1 MSDTVGK
8 IAIIGMAGRFP
19 GARNIREFW
28 ENLAAGRESITRFS
42 VDELEVRDRDRLAAM
57 PNYVRARATMRDA
70 DKFDAAFFE
79 MMPRE
84 AEMTDPQHRLLLE
97 CAWHAFDD
105 AGYDPLSCGASV
117 GVYAGC
123 SYNSYFLGHLGTGQ
137 AHFDDYADGFQV
149 GNFPATL
156 ASHAEF
162 LATRIAYKLNLRGPA
177 FSLGAGCSTS
187 LIAVCQA
194 ALALQNY
201 QCDMAL
207 AGGVSITF
215 PQRRGYLHEP
225 GGMVSPDGHCRA
237 FDAAAQGTVFG
248 DGAAMVLL
256 KRFEDALADDDN
268 IRAVILGFGINND
281 GAAKVGFAAPS
292 VEGQAR
298 AIAMAHAGAGIDP
311 STISYIEAHGTGTP
325 LGDPVEFAALTRAFR
340 IATTRRNFCAVGTA
354 KANVGHLDVASG
366 VTGLIKTV
374 LSMEHRA
381 IPPLLHFR
389 TPNPELDVEQSPF
402 FFNTELR
409 QWTSQSGARRAG
421 VSSFGMGGTNTHI
434 VLEEA
439 DAAARSDS
447 RWSEHLLLISAK
459 SEAALDDV
467 ARDLAE
473 SLAPKEP
480 HAPAD
485 AAKSGRSLPHP
496 ADVAY
501 TLMNGRRAFV
511 ERRFV
516 VAPACDAIAA
526 ALRST
531 RAPGSAHRV
540 RGAAPPVA
548 FMFPGQGS
556 QCLNMGRRLYD
567 LDPVFRE
574 RLDEILELAL
584 SNSGLDLRPI
594 LFQDGDSISGASL
607 DDTRFAQPAL
617 FAIEYA
623 LAQTWISLGIEPAA
637 MVGHSVGE
645 FVVACLAG
653 VMALEDAL
661 AMIVARGRLMQSMPR
676 GAMLSVRLAE
686 DKVRALLD
694 DELAIAAVNSPGL
707 CVVAG
712 PIGAIDR
719 LAQKLA
725 ASSIPNRRLATSHAF
740 HSPMMDPVL
749 PDFRKAFS
757 RVTLNPPRIR
767 FVSCVSGDW
776 ITDAEATSP
785 DYWVSHLR
793 QTVRFSAAVSRLIGS
808 SFSLLEVGPGATLT
822 TLARQHRASG
832 GAGDPQLIVS
842 SMPDAARTVS
852 EEFAFLNALGSL
864 WIYGASPRWERLY
877 ADERRQRV
885 SLPGYPFERRRFW
898 IERRPNSVAHTSAV
912 VEVLPAAAAGAPQAA
927 IEPPVAT
934 PPAPLAQRTLEQ
946 MSEPSNH
953 ETTLKVAIAAIFED
967 LSGLDISSMDAA
979 TGFLEM
985 GFDSLFL
992 TQVSQ
997 ALQSKFGFKITFRQ
1011 LLDQQSTL
1019 ETLAVYV
1026 AARVSTATPAPANA
1040 PASTEIAQVA
1050 AAPPQASIPHLA
1062 NGAHPAAPV
1071 SNVDGSLERLL
1082 KDQLTTMSDLM
1093 ARQLDVLRNLGAP
1106 ALNGARPVEAAGGPS
1121 AQIASPA
1128 APRAS
1133 APQPHGRFR
1142 PVAPGVKTDAT
1153 PRQQAAISAFI
1164 ERYNCR
1170 TASSKRHTQEHRR
1183 VLADPRAVAGFRAQW
1198 KEIVYPIVTTRSEG
1212 SHLWDLDGNEYI
1224 DVVNGYGPI
1233 MLGHRPA
1240 FVVAAIEEQLRQ
1252 GFETGPQTAL
1262 AGEVAELISEMTGME
1277 RVTFCNTGSEA
1288 VMAAMRVARTVT
1300 GRDRVVM
1307 FTGDYHGMFDEV
1319 LVRGV
1324 GDSNNRRSMPI
1335 APGIPRAKAENII
1348 VLDYGAPESL
1358 DYIRTH
1364 ADQLAAVLVEPV
1376 QSRHP
1381 ALQPVE
1387 FLKEIRRITAASG
1400 AALIFDEVVTGFRA
1414 HPGGCQALFGIRA
1427 DMATYGKV
1435 IGGGLPI
1442 GVLAGSANFMDAL
1455 DGGAWSF
1462 GDDSCPTAGMTFFA
1476 GTFVRHPLAMAAAR
1490 AVLRHLKTEGP
1501 GLNERLTA
1509 NTARMVAEL
1518 NKFIAAE
1525 RVPTHVETF
1534 ASLGYFSFPSELP
1547 FASLL
1552 YYWMRAKGIHIQE
1565 AFPIFLTTA
1574 HDERDCAA
1582 IVAAFKESVLE
1593 MREADLLPCADSV
1606 APLVTHPATMKFI
1619 EPSPASTPTRDT
1631 VAATRIERL
1640 TEAQREVWL
1649 SASLSDEASCSFNE
1663 SFTLKLRGRLDHAA
1677 LTNSF
1682 NRVIARHDALRATI
1696 AADGEAQTFVP
1707 ALKIEIPFDDLRA
1720 VSESERDARIRKLI
1734 TADAR
1739 TPFDLIRGPLIRAR
1753 LVRITAADHALI
1765 VTSHHVVCD
1774 GWSTNVMLDEL
1785 ARLYTEAAGGT
1796 SATLPSPM
1804 QYGDYVLA
1812 QLAESATDESR
1823 STESYWLK
1831 EFADPVE
1838 PLNLPGDRPRPALK
1852 SFRGATCRRTIG
1864 AAAYQRIKRA
1874 GAKNRCTMFTTLLAG
1889 FKVLLARLSGQSEIV
1904 VGIPSAGQSSAAGEN
1919 LVGHC
1924 VNFLPLRSRIAKNA
1938 PFADFLGQLRQ
1949 TVVDAYEHRN
1959 YTYGTLVRKLELPCD
1974 PSHLPLLDVQFNL
1987 ERIGGGLDFAGLAA
2001 EIDPNPKSF
2010 VNFDLFLNV
2019 VESDAGL
2026 VFDCDYNRDLFDEA
2040 TIARWLGHYETLLEA
2055 FAANAL
2061 VPVAQIALLNDR
2073 ERHQMLVGWNDTYR
2087 DYPTDALVHE
2097 LFEEQAARTPRNIAL
2112 VFENQQLTYAE
2123 LDARANRV
2131 ANHLQA
2137 CGVRDGDRVGIYL
2150 ERSLDLVVSI
2160 LGILKAGCAY
2170 VPLDPVYPD
2179 ERVEFIVNEAEIKV
2193 MLTQSALLRAVPSYK
2208 GKRIALDTERRA
2220 IEKGSSAAPRLSAKS
2235 DALAYLIY
2243 TSGSTGKPKG
2253 VEIPHR
2259 AHVNLLLA
2267 MADEPGMSAAD
2278 VMLAITTI
2286 AFDIASLELLL
2297 PLIVGAR
2304 VVVAS
2309 REMTVDGER
2318 LLAEIERVEATVL
2331 QATPTTWRLLL
2342 EAGLRGQRK
2351 LRMLC
2356 GGEALPADLAQRL
2369 VATGGEL
2376 WNMYGPTETT
2386 VWSAVSRVHNSA
2398 VTIGRAIANTQ
2409 IYVLD
2414 ELRQPQPIGVPGELY
2429 IGGDGLA
2436 RGYFKLAEMTAERFV
2451 PDSFS
2456 PTPAAR
2462 MYRTGDLVRYLPNGE
2477 SEFLGRIDRQVKLR
2491 GYRIELA
2498 EIEARIMEVP
2508 GVRETAVILRNDP
2521 SGEPWLVAYVV
2532 AQSRETPDFVR
2543 MRAALRAKLPDYMI
2557 PSFFTPLDALPRTAN
2572 GKIDPKTLPPTH
2584 ATAPKADDADT
2595 APLSVSEETLQRIWS
2610 EVLGLRTVALN
2621 DDIFALGG
2629 DSIRIL
2635 KIVSRARDAGMPLDA
2650 MHVFQHRTIAEIAR
2664 SIANGTN
2671 PQGTELN

>member
-1 MSDTVGK
+1 MSYTVGK

-28 ENLAAGRESITRFS
+28 DNLAAGRESITRFS
-42 VDELEVRDRDRLAAM
+42 IDALEVRDRDRLAAM
-57 PNYVRARATMRDA
+57 PNYVRARAVMHDA

-123 SYNSYFLGHLGTGQ
+123 SYNSYFLGHLGSGP
-137 AHFDDYADGFQV
+137 AYFDDYADGFQV
-149 GNFPATL
+149 SNFPATL

-207 AGGVSITF
+207 AGGVSLTF

-256 KRFEDALADDDN
+256 KRFEDALADGDN

-281 GAAKVGFAAPS
+281 GAAKVGFSAPS

-298 AIAMAHAGAGIDP
+298 AIAMAHAGAGVDP

-340 IATTRRNFCAVGTA
+340 IATTRRNFCAIGTA
-354 KANVGHLDVASG
+354 KANIGHLDVASG

-374 LSMEHRA
+374 LSMEQRA

-402 FFNTELR
+402 FFNAKLR
-409 QWTSQSGARRAG
+409 QWTSQSGPRRAG

-439 DAAARSDS
+439 DEAARIDS
-447 RWSEHLLLISAK
+447 RWSEHLLLLSAK
-459 SEAALDDV
+459 SEAALDEV
-467 ARDLAE
+467 ARNLAE

-480 HAPAD
+480 QTPGASLNRVAPD
-485 AAKSGRSLPHP
+485 S

-501 TLMNGRRAFV
+501 TLMNGRHAFA

-516 VAPACDAIAA
+516 VAPEGKAMAT
-526 ALRST
+526 ALRSART
-531 RAPGSAHRV
+531 TGNARSA
-540 RGAAPPVA
+540 RGAASPVA

-556 QCLNMGRRLYD
+556 QYINMGRRLYD
-567 LDPVFRE
+567 LDPVFRA

-584 SNSGLDLRPI
+584 SNSRLDLRPI
-594 LFQDGDSISGASL
+594 LFPSGDPISGAPL
-607 DDTRFAQPAL
+607 DDTAFAQPAL

-623 LAQTWISLGIEPAA
+623 LAETWISFGIEPAA
-637 MVGHSVGE
+637 MIGHSVGE
-645 FVVACLAG
+645 FVVGCLAG
-653 VMALEDAL
+653 VMTLEDAL
-661 AMIVARGRLMQSMPR
+661 AMIVTRGRLMQSMPR

-707 CVVAG
+707 CVIAG
-712 PIGAIDR
+712 PSGAIDR
-719 LAQKLA
+719 LAQKLTA
-725 ASSIPNRRLATSHAF
+725 NSIANRRLATSHAF
-740 HSPMMDPVL
+740 HSPMMDAVL
-749 PDFRKAFS
+749 PEFRKAFA

-808 SFSLLEVGPGATLT
+808 NFSLLEVGPGATLT

-864 WIYGASPRWERLY
+864 WIHGASPKWERLY
-877 ADERRQRV
+877 ADERRRRV

-898 IERRPNSVAHTSAV
+898 IDRREHTSTV
-912 VEVLPAAAAGAPQAA
+912 VELSPAAATGSPQAA
-927 IEPPVAT
+927 IEPPVAA
-934 PPAPLAQRTLEQ
+934 PPAPPARRTLEQ

-953 ETTLKVAIAAIFED
+953 ETTLKAAIASIFED
-967 LSGLDISSMDAA
+967 LSGLAISSMDAA
-979 TGFLEM
+979 TSFLEM

-997 ALQSKFGFKITFRQ
+997 ALQSQFGFKITFRQ

-1019 ETLAVYV
+1019 ETLSAYV
-1026 AARVSTATPAPANA
+1026 AARVPAPALAPTNA
-1040 PASTEIAQVA
+1040 PASTEIPQAA
-1050 AAPPQASIPHLA
+1050 AAPPQASIPHPA
-1062 NGAHPAAPV
+1062 NGTHPAAPV

-1082 KDQLTTMSDLM
+1082 KDQLATMSDLM
-1093 ARQLDVLRNLGAP
+1093 ARQLDVLRNFGAP
-1106 ALNGARPVEAAGGPS
+1106 AINGGRPVEAANGLS
-1121 AQIASPA
+1121 VQIASPA
-1128 APRAS
+1128 APSAS
-1133 APQPHGRFR
+1133 APQPQGRFR

-1164 ERYNCR
+1164 ERYNRR
-1170 TASSKRHTQEHRR
+1170 TASSKRHTEQHRR

-1233 MLGHRPA
+1233 MLGHRPD

-1324 GDSNNRRSMPI
+1324 GDSNNRRAMPI

-1387 FLKEIRRITAASG
+1387 FLKELRRITAASG

-1462 GDDSCPTAGMTFFA
+1462 GDDSSPTAGMTFFA
-1476 GTFVRHPLAMAAAR
+1476 GTFVRHPLAMAATR
-1490 AVLRHLKTEGP
+1490 AVLRHLKAEGP
-1501 GLNERLTA
+1501 ALNERLNA

-1518 NKFIAAE
+1518 NQFIAAE

-1534 ASLGYFSFPSELP
+1534 ASLAYFSFPSELP

-1593 MREADLLPCADSV
+1593 MREADLLPYADSA
-1606 APLVTHPATMKFI
+1606 APLVAHPAAMKSV
-1619 EPSPASTPTRDT
+1619 EPSPPSAPTLDT
-1631 VAATRIERL
+1631 VAAERIERL

-1649 SASLSDEASCSFNE
+1649 SASLSGEASCSFNE

-1677 LTNSF
+1677 LANSF

-1696 AADGEAQTFVP
+1696 AADGEAQNFAAV
-1707 ALKIEIPFDDLRA
+1707 LEIGIPFDDLRTA
-1720 VSESERDARIRKLI
+1720 SESERDARIREMI
-1734 TADAR
+1734 TADAS

-1753 LVRITAADHALI
+1753 LVRLAEEDHALI
-1765 VTSHHVVCD
+1765 VTSHHLVCD

-1785 ARLYTEAAGGT
+1785 AKLYTAAAAET
-1796 SATLPSPM
+1796 PAALPSPM

-1812 QLAESATDESR
+1812 QLADSATGESR

-1831 EFADPVE
+1831 QFADPVE
-1838 PLNLPGDRPRPALK
+1838 PLNLPCDRPRPALK
-1852 SFRGATCRRTIG
+1852 SFRGATCRRAIG

-1924 VNFLPLRSRIAKNA
+1924 VNFLPLRSRIAKDA

-1949 TVVDAYEHRN
+1949 TVVDAYEHQN
-1959 YTYGTLVRKLELPCD
+1959 YTYGTLVRQLALPRD

-2026 VFDCDYNRDLFDEA
+2026 VIDCDYNRDLFDEA

-2073 ERHQMLVGWNDTYR
+2073 ERHQMLVEWNDTHR

-2097 LFEEQAARTPRNIAL
+2097 LFEQQAARTPRNIAL
-2112 VFENQQLTYAE
+2112 VFEDQQFTYAE
-2123 LDARANRV
+2123 LDARANRL

-2137 CGVRDGDRVGIYL
+2137 CGAREGDRVGIYL
-2150 ERSLDLVVSI
+2150 ERSLDLVISI

-2193 MLTQSALLRAVPSYK
+2193 MLTQSALLRAVPSYR

-2220 IEKGSSAAPRLSAKS
+2220 IEKRSPAAPRLSAES

-2267 MADEPGMSAAD
+2267 MADEPGMSASD

-2297 PLIVGAR
+2297 PLIVGGR

-2318 LLAEIERVEATVL
+2318 LLAELERVEATVL

-2342 EAGLRGQRK
+2342 EAGLAGRRK
-2351 LRMLC
+2351 LKMLC
-2356 GGEALPADLAQRL
+2356 GGEALAADLAQRL
-2369 VATGGEL
+2369 VATGGDL

-2386 VWSAVSRVHNSA
+2386 VWSAVSRVHDST

-2436 RGYFKLAEMTAERFV
+2436 RGYFKRAEMTAERFV
-2451 PDSFS
+2451 RDSFA

-2543 MRAALRAKLPDYMI
+2543 MRAVLRAKLPDYMI
-2557 PSFFTPLDALPRTAN
+2557 PSFFMPLDALPRTAN
-2572 GKIDPKTLPPTH
+2572 GKIDPKALPPTH
-2584 ATAPKADDADT
+2584 ETSPKTDDAGT
-2595 APLSVSEETLQRIWS
+2595 APLSASEETLQRIWS
-2610 EVLGLRTVALN
+2610 EVLGLRTVALD

-2635 KIVSRARDAGMPLDA
+2635 KIVSRARDAGMALDA

-2664 SIANGTN
+2664 SIADGAN
-2671 PQGTELN
+2671 PREAALN

>member
-28 ENLAAGRESITRFS
+28 DNLAAGRESITRFS

-57 PNYVRARATMRDA
+57 PNYVRARAVMHDA

-123 SYNSYFLGHLGTGQ
+123 SYNSYFLGHLGSGP
-137 AHFDDYADGFQV
+137 AYFDDYADGFQV
-149 GNFPATL
+149 SNFPATL

-256 KRFEDALADDDN
+256 KRFEDALADGDN

-281 GAAKVGFAAPS
+281 GAAKVGFSAPS

-298 AIAMAHAGAGIDP
+298 AIAMAHAGAGVDA

-340 IATTRRNFCAVGTA
+340 IATTRRNFCAIGTA

-389 TPNPELDVEQSPF
+389 TSNPELEVEQSPF

-409 QWTSQSGARRAG
+409 QWTSQSGPRRAG

-439 DAAARSDS
+439 DEAARNDS
-447 RWSEHLLLISAK
+447 RWSEHLLLLSAK
-459 SEAALDDV
+459 SETALDDV
-467 ARDLAE
+467 ARNLAE
-473 SLAPKEP
+473 SLVPKEP
-480 HAPAD
+480 QTPGTSPNRIA
-485 AAKSGRSLPHP
+485 PHP

-501 TLMNGRRAFV
+501 TLMNGRHAFA

-516 VAPACDAIAA
+516 VAPECDAMAT
-526 ALRST
+526 ALRSART
-531 RAPGSAHRV
+531 PSNARRV
-540 RGAAPPVA
+540 RGAVPPVA

-556 QCLNMGRRLYD
+556 QYINMGRRLYD
-567 LDPVFRE
+567 LDPVFRA

-584 SNSGLDLRPI
+584 SNSRLDLRPL
-594 LFQDGDSISGASL
+594 LFPSGDPISGASL
-607 DDTRFAQPAL
+607 DDTAFAQPAL

-623 LAQTWISLGIEPAA
+623 LAQTWISFGIEPAA
-637 MVGHSVGE
+637 MIGHSVGE
-645 FVVACLAG
+645 FVVGCLAG
-653 VMALEDAL
+653 VMPLEDAL

-694 DELAIAAVNSPGL
+694 DEVAIAAVNSPGL
-707 CVVAG
+707 CVIAG
-712 PIGAIDR
+712 PVGAIDG
-719 LAQKLA
+719 LAQKLT
-725 ASSIPNRRLATSHAF
+725 ASSIANRRLATSHAF

-749 PDFRKAFS
+749 GDFRKAFL

-808 SFSLLEVGPGATLT
+808 NFNLLEVGPGATLT

-832 GAGDPQLIVS
+832 GASDPQLVVS

-852 EEFAFLNALGSL
+852 EEFAFLNALGNL
-864 WIYGASPRWERLY
+864 WIHGASPKWERLY
-877 ADERRQRV
+877 AEERRQRL

-898 IERRPNSVAHTSAV
+898 IDRRSHSVEHTSTV
-912 VEVLPAAAAGAPQAA
+912 VEVSPAAAPGSQQA
-927 IEPPVAT
+927 IEPPVA
-934 PPAPLAQRTLEQ
+934 APLAPLVQRTPEQ

-953 ETTLKVAIAAIFED
+953 ETTLKAAIASIFED
-967 LSGLDISSMDAA
+967 LSGLDISGMDAA
-979 TGFLEM
+979 TSFLEM

-1019 ETLAVYV
+1019 ETLTAYV
-1026 AARVSTATPAPANA
+1026 AARVPAAAPAPANA
-1040 PASTEIAQVA
+1040 PASAEIPQVA
-1050 AAPPQASIPHLA
+1050 AAPLQASIPHPA

-1071 SNVDGSLERLL
+1071 ANVDGSLERLL
-1082 KDQLTTMSDLM
+1082 KDQLATMSDLM
-1093 ARQLDVLRNLGAP
+1093 ARQLDVLRNFGAP
-1106 ALNGARPVEAAGGPS
+1106 AINGARPVEAASGL
-1121 AQIASPA
+1121 AVQIASPA
-1128 APRAS
+1128 APSAF
-1133 APQPHGRFR
+1133 APQPQGRFR

-1164 ERYNCR
+1164 ERYNRR
-1170 TASSKRHTQEHRR
+1170 TASSKRHTEAHRR
-1183 VLADPRAVAGFRAQW
+1183 ALADPRAVAGFRAQW
-1198 KEIVYPIVTTRSEG
+1198 KEIVYPIVTTRSAG

-1233 MLGHRPA
+1233 MLGHRPD

-1324 GDSNNRRSMPI
+1324 GDSNNRRSLPI

-1387 FLKEIRRITAASG
+1387 FLKELRRITAASG
-1400 AALIFDEVVTGFRA
+1400 VALIFDEVVTGFRV

-1442 GVLAGSANFMDAL
+1442 GVLAGSADFMDAL

-1462 GDDSCPTAGMTFFA
+1462 GDDSSPTAGMTFFA

-1490 AVLRHLKTEGP
+1490 AVLRHLKAEGP
-1501 GLNERLTA
+1501 GLNERLNA

-1518 NKFIAAE
+1518 NQFIAAE

-1534 ASLGYFSFPSELP
+1534 ASLAYFSFPSELP

-1593 MREADLLPCADSV
+1593 MREADLLPYADSA
-1606 APLVTHPATMKFI
+1606 APLAAHPAAMKSV
-1619 EPSPASTPTRDT
+1619 EPSPASAPTRDT
-1631 VAATRIERL
+1631 VAARIERL

-1663 SFTLKLRGRLDHAA
+1663 SFTLKLRGRLDQAA
-1677 LTNSF
+1677 LANSF

-1696 AADGEAQTFVP
+1696 AADGEAQNFAPV
-1707 ALKIEIPFDDLRA
+1707 LEIEIPFDDLRKA
-1720 VSESERDARIRKLI
+1720 SDSERDGRIRRMV
-1734 TADAR
+1734 TEDAG

-1753 LVRITAADHALI
+1753 LVRIAEEDHALI
-1765 VTSHHVVCD
+1765 VTSHHIVCD

-1785 ARLYTEAAGGT
+1785 ARLYTAAAAGT
-1796 SATLPSPM
+1796 SAALPSSM

-1812 QLAESATDESR
+1812 QLADSATGESR

-1838 PLNLPGDRPRPALK
+1838 PLNLPCDRPRPALK
-1852 SFRGATCRRTIG
+1852 SFRGATCRRAIG

-1889 FKVLLARLSGQSEIV
+1889 FKVLLARLSGQGEIV

-1924 VNFLPLRSRIAKNA
+1924 VNFLPLRSRIAKDA
-1938 PFADFLGQLRQ
+1938 PFADFLAQLRQ
-1949 TVVDAYEHRN
+1949 TVVDAYEHQN
-1959 YTYGTLVRKLELPCD
+1959 YTYGTLVRKLELPRD

-2026 VFDCDYNRDLFDEA
+2026 VIDCDYNRDLFDEA

-2073 ERHQMLVGWNDTYR
+2073 ERHQMLVEWNDTHR

-2112 VFENQQLTYAE
+2112 VFEDQQLTYAE
-2123 LDARANRV
+2123 LDARANRL

-2137 CGVRDGDRVGIYL
+2137 CGVREGDRVGIYL
-2150 ERSLDLVVSI
+2150 ERSLDLVISI

-2208 GKRIALDTERRA
+2208 GKRIALDTERRT
-2220 IEKGSSAAPRLSAKS
+2220 IEKRSSAAPRLSAES

-2267 MADEPGMSAAD
+2267 MAHEPGMSASD

-2297 PLIVGAR
+2297 PLIVGGQ

-2309 REMTVDGER
+2309 REMIVDGER
-2318 LLAEIERVEATVL
+2318 LLAELERVEATVL

-2342 EAGLRGQRK
+2342 EAGLAGRRK
-2351 LRMLC
+2351 LKMLC

-2369 VATGGEL
+2369 VATGGDL

-2386 VWSAVSRVHNSA
+2386 VWSAVSRVRDSA

-2414 ELRQPQPIGVPGELY
+2414 ELRQPQPIGVSGELY

-2436 RGYFKLAEMTAERFV
+2436 RGYFKRAEMTAERFV
-2451 PDSFS
+2451 RDSFS
-2456 PTPAAR
+2456 PAPAAR
-2462 MYRTGDLVRYLPNGE
+2462 MYRTGDLVRHLPHGE

-2557 PSFFTPLDALPRTAN
+2557 PSFFMPLDALPRTAN
-2572 GKIDPKTLPPTH
+2572 GKIDPKALPPTH
-2584 ATAPKADDADT
+2584 ETAPKDDDDADP
-2595 APLSVSEETLQRIWS
+2595 APLSASEETLQRIWS
-2610 EVLGLRTVALN
+2610 EVLGLRTVALD

-2635 KIVSRARDAGMPLDA
+2635 KIVSRARDAGMALDA

-2664 SIANGTN
+2664 SIANGAN
-2671 PQGTELN
+2671 PRAAALN